1 VAASNTMMALTPLLD
16 SCSRARIFA
25 AWSSEGYGLS
35 ESYILRRFSCRSYF
49 VLHSASSS
57 IFNNIFFN
65 HKIIFSSSD
74 LLQSQRSQTCLTTT
88 KTSRATKVSSSLKQV
103 TFHEQRSDMTQEVV
117 TETTAAM
124 TKAAR
129 VEAMETTLTQEAE
142 ITRAREVEGMET
154 TPTQETETTR
164 APAVEV
170 EVEEDMEIIPAQEVE
185 VEDMEIIPA
194 QEVEINR
201 VPQAEVEDMEIIPAQ
216 EVEINRAPQVE
227 GKARLNRRES
237 RPLRALLRKKD
248 GRHPSLP
255 HDFETE
261 VDAVWW
267 ILMKNFIVLSGCII
281 IE

>member
-1 VAASNTMMALTPLLD
+1 MEEVLLPF
-16 SCSRARIFA
+16 I
-25 AWSSEGYGLS
+25 
-35 ESYILRRFSCRSYF
+35 F

-57 IFNNIFFN
+57 TFNNIFFN
-65 HKIIFSSSD
+65 HNIIFSSSD

-88 KTSRATKVSSSLKQV
+88 KTSSRATKVSSSLKLV
-103 TFHEQRSDMTQEVV
+103 TFHEQRFDMTQEVA
-117 TETTAAM
+117 TETTVAM
-124 TKAAR
+124 TKAVR
-129 VEAMETTLTQEAE
+129 VEVMETTPTQEAE

-185 VEDMEIIPA
+185 VEDMEIIPT
-194 QEVEINR
+194 QEVGINR
-201 VPQAEVEDMEIIPAQ
+201 VPQEEVEDMEIILAQ
-216 EVEINRAPQVE
+216 EVEINRAPRVE

-248 GRHPSLP
+248 GRHPFLP

-261 VDAVWW
+261 ADAVWW
-267 ILMKNFIVLSGCII
+267 ILMKNFIVLSSCII
-281 IE
+281 LE